1 MISSGLDGTNF
12 WNINNYE
19 KIFYLKETY
28 CGWNEGLKRIDEDKI
43 IIKGKDTNLLKIIS
57 ISQKKVVLNV
67 NNPFQCNSICVIR
80 VDTFECIQTIKDA
93 HENDIRGFTQIKDGL
108 VASFSKDKFIKI
120 WSY

>member
-1 MISSGLDGTNF
+1 MTNHG
-12 WNINNYE
+12 YPC
-19 KIFYLKETY
+19 LA
-28 CGWNEGLKRIDEDKI
+28 
-43 IIKGKDTNLLKIIS
+43 
-57 ISQKKVVLNV
+57 
-67 NNPFQCNSICVIR
+67 ICVIKEKGIVLIGGRSKDIRVYR